1 MSADLEETSIEPTLP
16 TAELDEQ
23 PQDDEI
29 ASPPTPTPTPIS
41 TPPTPTPTPSTPPT
55 TTAAA
60 LKKGVLSA
68 PGSRNTSTNSG
79 NTNSGGGLHSV
90 KLTIDSNANAALQQ
104 LVDGGSG
111 LVALRVS
118 DDATSIGVANTFDS
132 NSDIAHVA
140 SVIDSREPRFYVF
153 GRANVVYFL
162 MVIPSQSVRKLRM
175 VYSTAKSSTA
185 DAVKAAVSPR
195 LRLHPKLLEWDSD
208 DVSEFLKAPEAFF
221 KAATASAPPPGVA
234 RNSSAPAA
242 REVNSSAKN
251 VVSSVHPVFQL
262 LNNNNNSAAGGGTG
276 GPSTKVGKKVI
287 IPPRS
292 AW

>member
-1 MSADLEETSIEPTLP
+1 MSADLEETSIEPT
-16 TAELDEQ
+16 ADEDEAQ
-23 PQDDEI
+23 EPQEEETI

-41 TPPTPTPTPSTPPT
+41 TPSTPTPTPST
-55 TTAAA
+55 A
-60 LKKGVLSA
+60 LKKGVVSA
-68 PGSRNTSTNSG
+68 PGSRNTSSTSSGSTNSA
-79 NTNSGGGLHSV
+79 GGLHSV

-104 LVDGGSG
+104 LVDAGSG

-118 DDATSIGVANTFDS
+118 DDATSIGVANAFDS

-140 SVIDSREPRFYVF
+140 NAIDSRDPRFYVF

-208 DVSEFLKAPEAFF
+208 DVSEFLKAPDAFF
-221 KAATASAPPPGVA
+221 KAATATAPPPGVA

-262 LNNNNNSAAGGGTG
+262 LNNNNNNNGAGGAG